1 MDNLLQ
7 PGMLL
12 NEYLRKISNYTTIMI
27 PGCRVFAIFLL
38 ALSLFQ
44 CRKKT
49 GDGPIIQPILADVE
63 HIDGKKT
70 YLNTPYITAGDR
82 VYMVGTQDGAFP
94 ELGWHVTGEMGGV
107 WDHPIK
113 LMDGFVATVTSDQQ
127 QVCLMKA
134 DSFTNFPF
142 ANRHVFRTG
151 LEELV
156 VERWQF
162 VPDGKEA
169 VVVEFNFTN
178 TSKEDKKIQFD
189 FTGYSDLRPVWLG
202 ERTNMIDGQD
212 IATWK
217 ADSKSWV
224 VKDSLNEWY
233 VIFGSQIAPE
243 KHDNGSFCCAYRP
256 KGKGTTAAI
265 SYSLEIKAGSTVSLP
280 ITVSGSYESAGK
292 ASETWA
298 EVQRDAAQLLNAK
311 KHRYEMLTNKSKL
324 TIPDKELER
333 AFRWVKFNTD
343 WLVRNVPAIGRGLS
357 AGAPDYPWWFGADS
371 EYALKGLIVTGQREL
386 VYNAIEVL
394 YKLSEKTNGNGRII
408 HEASTNGAVFNPG
421 NINETPQFASLIAFV
436 YAWTGDKAFLKK
448 YFPVVKKGLAWL
460 LKENDKDGNLLPD
473 GFGMMEI
480 HGMNSEMI
488 DVAAYT
494 QEAFADAS
502 YLAEQIGDKA
512 LAIQYKTIANKL
524 RIQIN
529 RDFWVPESNSFAD
542 FIGTPSQAIG
552 LINDAIVRADTL
564 KKPWAV
570 AELKNAKSAIIGQA
584 MSRKKGFVV
593 HHNWV
598 VNTPMETGIADSSK
612 AIAALNT
619 ASKFTNPFGAFVTG
633 IDRDESAGKDERSV
647 AGNNK
652 VFTYTGAVMTLP
664 TGVLAVAENNY
675 GRPDRALDYLK
686 RMTKSFSFAL
696 PGSIYE
702 VSPDYG
708 MMAQAWNIYSY
719 AVPIVQQF
727 FGILP
732 NVSNERIRF
741 QPQMPGQWNEAK
753 LENVSAGSNEL
764 DIAFRRYANS
774 ESWEITQTKAN
785 WKILIAFPSGKFKNW
800 RINGKNVETK
810 KQGAFEL
817 VEVSGKNVSLLVERL
832 RTD

>member
-1 MDNLLQ
+1 M
-7 PGMLL
+7 
-12 NEYLRKISNYTTIMI
+12 IS
-27 PGCRVFAIFLL
+27 GCRVFAIFLL
-38 ALSLFQ
+38 SLFFFQ
-44 CRKKT
+44 CQKKAEDRQT
-49 GDGPIIQPILADVE
+49 IQSLLSGVA
-63 HIDGKKT
+63 HIDGKST

-94 ELGWHVTGEMGGV
+94 ELGWHVTGEMGGI

-134 DSFTNFPF
+134 DTFTNFPF
-142 ANRHVFRTG
+142 ANRHVFRSG
-151 LEELV
+151 LKDLV

-169 VVVEFNFTN
+169 VVVEFAFTN
-178 TSKEDKKIQFD
+178 TSKEDKKIEFG

-202 ERTNMIDGQD
+202 ERTNMIDAQD
-212 IATWK
+212 VATWD
-217 ADSKSWV
+217 AASKGWM

-233 VIFGSQIAPE
+233 VMFSSDTEPE
-243 KHDNGSFCCAYRP
+243 KHAKGAVYCDYKP
-256 KGKGTTAAI
+256 KGKGTTATL
-265 SYSLEIKAGSTVSLP
+265 SYSIDIKAGSTVSLP
-280 ITVSGSYESAGK
+280 ITVSGSYESSGK
-292 ASETWA
+292 ASETLA
-298 EVQRDAAQLLNAK
+298 EVQRDAPQLLNAK
-311 KHRYEMLTNKSKL
+311 KQRYEMLSDKVKL
-324 TIPDKELER
+324 TIPDKELEQ
-333 AFRWVKFNTD
+333 AFTWVKFNTD
-343 WLVRNVPAIGRGLS
+343 WLVRDVPAIGRGLS

-371 EYALKGLIVTGQREL
+371 EYALKGLIATGQKEL

-394 YKLSEKTNGNGRII
+394 YKLSEKANGNGRII

-421 NINETPQFASLIAFV
+421 NINEAPQFASLIAFV

-448 YFPVVKKGLAWL
+448 YFPVIKKGLEWL

-488 DVAAYT
+488 DVASYT
-494 QEAFADAS
+494 QKAFADAS
-502 YLAEQIGDKA
+502 YLAEQMGDKA
-512 LAIQYKTIANKL
+512 LAAQYKTIADKL
-524 RIQIN
+524 KVQIN
-529 RDFWVPESNSFAD
+529 KDFWVPESNSFAD
-542 FIGTPSQAIG
+542 FIGTPAQAIG

-570 AELKNAKSAIIGQA
+570 AELQAAKSATVRAGTTQ
-584 MSRKKGFVV
+584 KKGFVV

-598 VNTPMETGIADSSK
+598 VNTPMETGIADSAK
-612 AIAALNT
+612 ALAALNT
-619 ASKFTNPFGAFVTG
+619 ASKFINPFGAFVTG

-664 TGVLAVAENNY
+664 TGVLAIAENNY

-727 FGILP
+727 FGIQP
-732 NVSNERIRF
+732 NASMEMVRF
-741 QPQMPGQWNEAK
+741 QPQMPTQWKEAK
-753 LENVSAGSNEL
+753 LENVAAGDNEL
-764 DIAFRRYANS
+764 DITYKGSSNS
-774 ESWEITQTKAN
+774 ETWEITQTKAN
-785 WKILIAFPSGKFKNW
+785 WKILIAFPSGTFKNW
-800 RINGKNVETK
+800 RINGKNVEPK
-810 KQGAFEL
+810 KEGAFEV
-817 VEVSGKNVSLLVERL
+817 VEVSGKNVSLLVDRL
-832 RTD
+832 

>member
-1 MDNLLQ
+1 
-7 PGMLL
+7 
-12 NEYLRKISNYTTIMI
+12 MI
-27 PGCRVFAIFLL
+27 CRVLTIILP
-38 ALSLFQ
+38 ALFLFQ
-44 CRKKT
+44 CREKT
-49 GDGPIIQPILADVE
+49 EDRQTIASLLSGVE
-63 HIDGKKT
+63 HINGKNAH
-70 YLNTPYITAGDR
+70 LNTPYITAGDR

-94 ELGWHVTGEMGGV
+94 ELGWHVTGEMGGI

-134 DSFTNFPF
+134 DTFTNFPF
-142 ANRHVFRTG
+142 ANRHVFKSG
-151 LEELV
+151 LKDLV

-169 VVVEFNFTN
+169 VVMEFTFAN
-178 TSKEDKKIQFD
+178 TSTENRKIQFD

-202 ERTNMIDGQD
+202 ERTNMVDAQD
-212 IATWK
+212 IATWNS
-217 ADSKSWV
+217 DSKSWT
-224 VKDSLNEWY
+224 VKDSLNEWH
-233 VIFGSQIAPE
+233 IMFGSEMEPE
-243 KHDNGSFCCAYRP
+243 KHDKGAVYCDYKP
-256 KGKGTTAAI
+256 KGKGTIATI
-265 SYSLEIKAGSTVSLP
+265 SYAIEMKAGGKVSLP

-292 ASETWA
+292 ASETFA
-298 EVQRDAAQLLNAK
+298 EVQRDAAKLLIAK
-311 KHRYEMLTNKSKL
+311 KQRYKMLAEKAKL

-333 AFRWVKFNTD
+333 AFKWVKFNTD
-343 WLVRNVPAIGRGLS
+343 WLIRDVPAIGRGLS

-371 EYALKGLIVTGQREL
+371 EYALKGLIATGQKEL
-386 VYNAIEVL
+386 VYNAIEVI

-421 NINETPQFASLIAFV
+421 NINETPQFASLIASV

-448 YFPVVKKGLAWL
+448 YFPVVQKGLGWL

-480 HGMNSEMI
+480 HGMNSEMT

-494 QEAFADAS
+494 QKAFSYAS
-502 YLAEQIGDKA
+502 YLAGQMGDKA
-512 LAIQYKTIANKL
+512 LADQYKTIADKL
-524 RIQIN
+524 RVQIN
-529 RDFWVPESNSFAD
+529 KDFWVPESNSFAD
-542 FIGTPSQAIG
+542 FIGTPAQAIG

-570 AELKNAKSAIIGQA
+570 AELQAAKSAIVRSS
-584 MSRKKGFVV
+584 MTKKKGFVV

-598 VNTPMETGIADSSK
+598 VNTPMETGIADGPK
-612 AIAALNT
+612 ALAALNT
-619 ASKFTNPFGAFVTG
+619 ASKFINPFGAFVTG

-664 TGVLAVAENNY
+664 TGVLAIAENNY

-719 AVPIVQQF
+719 AVPVVQQF
-727 FGILP
+727 FGIQP
-732 NVSNERIRF
+732 NAPAEMIRF
-741 QPQMPGQWNEAK
+741 QPQMPSQWSEAK
-753 LENVSAGSNEL
+753 LENVEAGINEL
-764 DIAFRRYANS
+764 DIVFSRNANS
-774 ESWEITQTKAN
+774 ESWEIAQTKEN
-785 WKILIAFPSGKFKNW
+785 WKVRAAFPAGKFKNW
-800 RINGKNVETK
+800 RINGKSIMPK
-810 KQGAFEL
+810 KEGVFDI
-817 VEVSGKNVSLLVERL
+817 VDVSGKSISVVVDRQ
-832 RTD
+832 